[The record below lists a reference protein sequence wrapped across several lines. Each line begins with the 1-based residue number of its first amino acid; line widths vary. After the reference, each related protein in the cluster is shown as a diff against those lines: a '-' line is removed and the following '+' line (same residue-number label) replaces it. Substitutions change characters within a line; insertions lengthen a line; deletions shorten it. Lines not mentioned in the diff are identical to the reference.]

1 MTPTMPERQRDHEQP
16 HLRSPELQILDT
28 LLRIEEL
35 LTKLIEVTAS
45 VPQVTVV
52 EPEPEP
58 KPAPKPAARRNPR
71 QL

>member
-1 MTPTMPERQRDHEQP
+1 MTPSLTDRVRTHEAP
-16 HLRSPELQILDT
+16 HIRVPELQILDA

-58 KPAPKPAARRNPR
+58 KPVPKPAARRNPR